1 MSSGSKEGKAGFAG
15 NGGIVALLWVAL
27 MMSAFVTQGCP
38 PADKKP
44 IVDKTPTVE
53 KVPPTGFTWDTVR
66 REPRWRLAGPIKWH
80 RTNEKDAVIQE
91 SNSGQKA
98 ILCYVSRYDSG
109 LTETIEGGL
118 LRADSFGQ
126 QVADNMVTWEINWW
140 DDPGLAQRLMGGSD
154 APALLVL
161 KPSPDAGAD
170 GFVVIDRWVGEDL
183 RAFPLHGE
191 PAPPTSA
198 DAQQRI
204 KSFWSSPGTIQSD
217 IAGLAEAFQTSTS
230 EEEMDAFLSAQRG
243 RLNRKIEGTD
253 GFSPEECLYSIYR
266 MGSDE
271 ARTARITQSDEWRKA
286 FIDLIYHYST
296 PDEAYSS
303 EAGLVIDPNRDL
315 LTVLCAMAVG
325 TVMPVFEKKL
335 MESVKSTVILQD
347 GNLGG
352 GFAAYIDLRN
362 TFEEGP
368 DYVSDTSD
376 PETPI
381 GRQMTGPRDIVWVNA
396 RALAT
401 VLRVVASDPEMS
413 KLELGPDLTV
423 NDLVDRFSGE
433 MSKSLLERA
442 GDVGEMSFV
451 DRVHL
456 LDMLN
461 QMYQRTS
468 DIEFLKKAG
477 DIAATFD
484 PGKPQDWFDPRMSGF
499 LPDLAI
505 ALHQYGWLA
514 EDEKARNAADLVTE
528 LAIRYAGMFGDMDR
542 IRLAYAHEVVH
553 SKCLH
558 IGVVAP
564 LSDELGR
571 ELLKTA
577 QGGWDAGKVAQILD
591 PTRDAKLIEAK
602 SYAVMGKA
610 SAFVCIDDVCYMPS
624 HDAEVL
630 QETLQMAYED
640 LAAEAEQ

>member
-27 MMSAFVTQGCP
+27 MLSAFMTQGCP

-44 IVDKTPTVE
+44 VVDKTPTVE
-53 KVPPTGFTWDTVR
+53 QVPPTGFTWDTVR
-66 REPRWRLAGPIKWH
+66 LEPRWRLAGPIKWH
-80 RTNEKDAVIQE
+80 RTSEKDAVIQE
-91 SNSGQKA
+91 SDSGQKA

-118 LRADSFGQ
+118 FRADSFGQ
-126 QVADNMVTWEINWW
+126 QIADNMITWEINWW
-140 DDPGLAQRLMGGSD
+140 DDPGLAQRLMGASE

-161 KPSPDAGAD
+161 KPSPDAGTD
-170 GFVVIDRWVGEDL
+170 GFAVIDRWVGEDL

-191 PAPPTSA
+191 PTPPTSA
-198 DAQQRI
+198 DAQQRM
-204 KSFWSSPGTIQSD
+204 KSFWSSPRTIQSD

-230 EEEMDAFLSAQRG
+230 EEEMDAFLAAQRG
-243 RLNRKIEGTD
+243 KLNAVLAGTD
-253 GFSPEECLYSIYR
+253 GFFPEECLYSEYR
-266 MGSDE
+266 IGSDE
-271 ARTARITQSDEWRKA
+271 ALSGEIRKLIDEWHEFSDPEGGWLPDKA
-286 FIDLIYHYST
+286 F
-296 PDEAYSS
+296 SS
-303 EAGLVIDPNRDL
+303 ETAWLIDPYRNL
-315 LTVLCAMAVG
+315 LTALCAMGVG
-325 TVMPVFEKKL
+325 TSWPLDSPIL
-335 MESVKSTVILQD
+335 MESVKDMVILQD

-352 GFAAYIDLRN
+352 GFPAYIDIRN

-368 DYVSDTSD
+368 DYVSDTSG
-376 PETPI
+376 PKTMP
-381 GRQMTGPRDIVWVNA
+381 GRKVTGPRDIVWVNA
-396 RALAT
+396 RALAAF
-401 VLRVVASDPEMS
+401 LRVVASDPEIS
-413 KLELGPDLTV
+413 KLELAPDLTA

-433 MSKSLLERA
+433 MAKSLLERA

-451 DRVHL
+451 DRVYL

-461 QMYQRTS
+461 QMYQRTA
-468 DIEFLKKAG
+468 DIEFLRKAG

-484 PGKPQDWFDPRMSGF
+484 PGKPQEWFDPRMSPF

-514 EDEKARNAADLVTE
+514 EDEKARSAADLVTE
-528 LAIRYAGMFGDMDR
+528 LAIRYAGMFGEMDR
-542 IRLAYAHEVVH
+542 MRLAYAHEVVH

-564 LSDELGR
+564 LNDELGR
-571 ELLKTA
+571 ELLKVA
-577 QGGWDAGKVAQILD
+577 QGGWDPGKVAQILD

-602 SYAVMGKA
+602 SYAVMERA

-624 HDAEVL
+624 HDADVL